1 MVFDVPPQINAGI
14 NATIDQGTEFVR
26 SGSFADPN
34 PDSWT
39 ATVDYGDGSGVQPLA
54 LNPDKTF
61 TLDHTYTTP
70 GNYVVGVT
78 IIDSQGGQGHG
89 YFAVQVQTP
98 STPNPPAP
106 STAGTTGTPV
116 PGGTSQGQ
124 PQVQATTTTTG
135 QTTATSD
142 GTTGESAE
150 SIAHWPRQS
159 MSTCEFRSSPSLTD
173 TSIIDLRAG
182 PRSPLAIPKRPR

>member
-39 ATVDYGDGSGVQPLA
+39 ATVDYGDGSGVQPLV

-116 PGGTSQGQ
+116 PAGTPQG
-124 PQVQATTTTTG
+124 QVQAQATTTTG
-135 QTTATSD
+135 QTTAT
-142 GTTGESAE
+142 TTETKKQSQKALLLAKPKHE
-150 SIAHWPRQS
+150 HVRIPVKPVAH
-159 MSTCEFRSSPSLTD
+159 
-173 TSIIDLRAG
+173 G
-182 PRSPLAIPKRPR
+182 HKHH